1 MTDFDVLCVG
11 ETMAVVT
18 PARAQSLSQ
27 AEECLLGFG
36 GAESN
41 VACHLAEFGYRAG
54 WASRLGQD
62 PFGARIV
69 DGLAARGV
77 DVSLVIRDRLSP
89 TGVYFKDP
97 DLGRGARTLYYRAG
111 SAASHMGPE
120 DSRHWPLERTTWVHT
135 SGINA
140 VLSDSCSALT
150 EELLTQAPNLGYK
163 VSFDVNYRPA
173 LWEPGAAGPRL
184 RELADMAAVVLVGLD
199 EAETLWGCSTADEV
213 SALLPGPTH
222 LIVKDSAKEAVEFV
236 RGDDQ
241 EKGVFRVPA
250 HKMDVVEAVG
260 AGDAFAA
267 GYLAG
272 LLRGGP
278 PADRLALGHS
288 FAAWTLGTRA
298 DFRPGHGTKPRSFGT
313 DQEHAY
319 QERHDRDSKITQ

>member
-1 MTDFDVLCVG
+1 MTILDVLCVG

-18 PARAQSLSQ
+18 PAKTQPLRE

-41 VACHLAEFGYRAG
+41 VAAHLAEFGYRAG

-62 PFGARIV
+62 PFGDRIL

-77 DVSLVIRDRLSP
+77 DISLVTRDSTAP

-97 DLGRGARTLYYRAG
+97 DLGHGARTLYYRAG
-111 SAASHMGPE
+111 SAASRMEPN
-120 DSRHWPLERTTWVHT
+120 DSGFWPLEQTGWIHT

-140 VLSDSCSALT
+140 ALSASCSALT
-150 EELLTQAPNLGYK
+150 EHLLAQAGATGYK

-173 LWEPGAAGPRL
+173 LWSVDVAGPRL
-184 RELADMAAVVLVGLD
+184 LELAGMATVVLVGLD

-213 SALLPGPTH
+213 STLLPGPRH
-222 LIVKDSAKEAVEFV
+222 VVVKDSATEAVEFIRV
-236 RGDDQ
+236 QNQPERLC
-241 EKGVFRVPA
+241 RVPA
-250 HKMDVVEAVG
+250 HRVDVVEPVG

-272 LLRGGP
+272 LLRGDRPEG
-278 PADRLALGHS
+278 RLALGHS
-288 FAAWTLGTRA
+288 FAAWTLGTRV
-298 DFRPGHGTKPRSFGT
+298 DFRPGHGTRPRSYQPG
-313 DQEHAY
+313 QHHAALG
-319 QERHDRDSKITQ
+319 